1 MSLGAGMPRIPRI
14 PRAPRIRNPK
24 NVATAAV
31 SRNPLVRAWRRI
43 RSNRL
48 VKKMGG
54 GGDAR
59 AKKPTSAPAVATS
72 TAVEPSGDAAVH
84 AQHDAQHDAMT
95 APAPATATA
104 TATATASA
112 PALAPEPRGRAE
124 HHHPGPDATRKER
137 RRARRAARKAAPRV
151 RRMSR
156 RERRA
161 REGALWRS
169 VLEVGRAQWP
179 DGFDISG
186 LDQRFITHFDARR
199 RVIVTV
205 PRPEGDR
212 SIVGPGGMVVED
224 PDARRVLVGH
234 LAIAGFDPDGQRFV
248 GADPSEGRIA
258 QRPVFVLHTTTL
270 REPIEVDADMRLEG
284 FEQPNGRFRVLAGS
298 SVTVG

>member
-1 MSLGAGMPRIPRI
+1 MSLGAGMPRIPKAPKVPRA

-48 VKKMGG
+48 VKRMGG
-54 GGDAR
+54 AGDAR
-59 AKKPTSAPAVATS
+59 ASRPASAPAVAAS
-72 TAVEPSGDAAVH
+72 TAVEPTGDASVH
-84 AQHDAQHDAMT
+84 AQHDAMT
-95 APAPATATA
+95 ATALATASVPAPAP
-104 TATATASA
+104 A
-112 PALAPEPRGRAE
+112 PGPRARARAE

-137 RRARRAARKAAPRV
+137 RRARRAARKAAPSV

-156 RERRA
+156 RERRV

-179 DGFDISG
+179 DGFDTSG
-186 LDQRFITHFDARR
+186 LDPRFIPHFDARR

-212 SIVGPGGMVVED
+212 SVVGPGGVVVED
-224 PDARRVLVGH
+224 LEARRVLVGH

-284 FEQPNGRFRVLAGS
+284 FEQPNGRFRVLADS
-298 SVTVG
+298 TVEVG